1 MIKIEI
7 QKTNIVNTITNN
19 GCFTTKA
26 VNTQTI
32 VCGMHRGV
40 NRLSDVKIGYNF
52 GSRCRKMDTYGER
65 VTGVTYIL

>member
-1 MIKIEI
+1 MIKIQVE
-7 QKTNIVNTITNN
+7 KTNYINNITEK